1 MGSFWSQ
8 VMYIP
13 SDHELMKP
21 NWEPVYT
28 LHSQNYYFCIYHTI
42 ACGTAHCMIIISITN
57 LIRNARNTNNY
68 LTFSDSKEVHEM
80 SS

>member
-57 LIRNARNTNNY
+57 E
-68 LTFSDSKEVHEM
+68 TFISGMQLFSLEIQTII
-80 SS
+80 